1 MTAHKHLCSKI
12 THILCK
18 PYIYKCNITDIA
30 MLFYPFAIFLL
41 GQMQQS
47 LETQHGSVPIIA
59 IVAIF
64 IALDFS
70 RVENFC
76 LFLLLLSHIQL
87 PCNLVQTA
95 EPDRAPLYHET
106 GTKTVHAT
114 YLETHTHGYTLSPEC
129 KESVYSHA
137 LMRDNKGV
145 F

>member
-1 MTAHKHLCSKI
+1 
-12 THILCK
+12 
-18 PYIYKCNITDIA
+18 

-114 YLETHTHGYTLSPEC
+114 YL
-129 KESVYSHA
+129 
-137 LMRDNKGV
+137 
-145 F
+145 

>member
-1 MTAHKHLCSKI
+1 MFLNR

-18 PYIYKCNITDIA
+18 PYVCKCPITDIS
-30 MLFYPFAIFLL
+30 MLFYPFAIFLHS
-41 GQMQQS
+41 QMQHS

-87 PCNLVQTA
+87 PCNLIHTA
-95 EPDRAPLYHET
+95 ETDRAPLYHKT
-106 GTKTVHAT
+106 GTQTIHST
-114 YLETHTHGYTLSPEC
+114 YFTFTHSNTLIHEYTTLPEPMETYI
-129 KESVYSHA
+129 
-137 LMRDNKGV
+137 LMH
-145 F
+145 